1 MSKLKILIID
11 DSQSNLFSLEALID
25 EHLDDVEILQ
35 ADSGKLALEILQQ
48 NTVDVIILDIQMPE
62 MDGFQTAKLIRE
74 QENTKNVPII
84 FITAAYDSDEFEKKK
99 IEIKMMDYL
108 TKPFEPEKLI
118 NILNK
123 IAQK

>member
-1 MSKLKILIID
+1 MSKLKILIVD
-11 DSQSNLFSLEALID
+11 HSQSNLFSLEALID
-25 EHLDDVEILQ
+25 EHIDDVQVLQ
-35 ADSGKLALEILQQ
+35 ADSGKLALETLQQ

-84 FITAAYDSDEFEKKK
+84 FITAAYDSDEFQKKG
-99 IEIKMMDYL
+99 IEIEMMDYL

-118 NILNK
+118 NILNGYMS
-123 IAQK
+123 

>member
-1 MSKLKILIID
+1 MSKLKILIVD

-25 EHLDDVEILQ
+25 EHIDDVQVLQ
-35 ADSGKLALEILQQ
+35 ADSGKLALETLQQ

-84 FITAAYDSDEFEKKK
+84 FITAAYDSDEFQKKG
-99 IEIKMMDYL
+99 IEIEMMDYL

-118 NILNK
+118 NILNGYMS
-123 IAQK
+123 